1 MWIELDKTKRMAQ
14 ITATTTINNPYQADQ
29 SFINQSINKTSPTTT
44 SAKLSSKA
52 LMKSPNRADTFGSDT
67 TAASTSSKLTWKS
80 TTSSQT
86 QSNKNKNKTYK
97 PKKPKA
103 QTVQFSDVGRH
114 SNQWLF
120 NDMSISDAVKTLF
133 GKK

>member
-1 MWIELDKTKRMAQ
+1 
-14 ITATTTINNPYQADQ
+14 
-29 SFINQSINKTSPTTT
+29 
-44 SAKLSSKA
+44 
-52 LMKSPNRADTFGSDT
+52 MKSPNRADTFGSDT
-67 TAASTSSKLTWKS
+67 TAASSSSKLTWKS

-86 QSNKNKNKTYK
+86 TNKNRAYK